1 MMRELLQ
8 RLGGNLQD
16 MDRQAGELE
25 RQITLWHRQNEP
37 SRKLE
42 AIAGI
47 GPLSASA
54 MVATL
59 GDAKSFKN
67 ARQVPAWLGRCPATR
82 APGAM

>member
-1 MMRELLQ
+1 M
-8 RLGGNLQD
+8 
-16 MDRQAGELE
+16 
-25 RQITLWHRQNEP
+25 LWHRENEA

-47 GPLSASA
+47 GALGASA

-67 ARQVPAWLGRCPATR
+67 ARQVTGLAGHGPAPRGHRGQCEA
-82 APGAM
+82 G